1 MRKDVFLPST
11 SGRRLR
17 ALLPRLRD
25 GSRSRAQR
33 GRAAWQVGGAVHPR
47 GIGERPGEL
56 CLLRRQ
62 EGGSKKMVSE
72 LQTPPAPSSKALEKP
87 WSGGCRGSGAETAQ
101 TAVEIPAAIL
111 LVTQVF
117 KNNLK
122 FSQKYT

>member
-1 MRKDVFLPST
+1 
-11 SGRRLR
+11 
-17 ALLPRLRD
+17 
-25 GSRSRAQR
+25 
-33 GRAAWQVGGAVHPR
+33 
-47 GIGERPGEL
+47 
-56 CLLRRQ
+56 
-62 EGGSKKMVSE
+62 MVSE

-101 TAVEIPAAIL
+101 TAVEIPTAIL